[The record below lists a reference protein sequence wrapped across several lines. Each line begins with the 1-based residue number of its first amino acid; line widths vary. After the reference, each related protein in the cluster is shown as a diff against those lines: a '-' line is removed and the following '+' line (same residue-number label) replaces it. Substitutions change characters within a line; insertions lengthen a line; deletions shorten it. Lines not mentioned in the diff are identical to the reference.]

1 MTLSQSDDYIP
12 VEELVPSESI
22 ARQKLML
29 LKERCREPELFVP
42 VRDYS
47 QKQDEEEDVDNP
59 NLQLFMQRLSS
70 AALGEW
76 VRWTE
81 ELDEDQIV
89 KMLLSDEEYK
99 EYQEYSKIVQEEEE
113 EYLEQEH
120 IRVSRRCSE
129 TSGFHRTVPAELT
142 DSPYSISFEEML
154 FRNVV
159 TDYQTNIWRVPY
171 ASPASDLGFL
181 DPMHDPDFLPP
192 SSVAKGF
199 LIKPASRPYNLTFF
213 VKYEHQDKEFEK
225 ICKPK
230 SDKDYTTVE
239 DIKYLIEQNGGKPV
253 EIKDITPSEEIQWEL
268 DLRLS
273 PRNGV
278 VDGQESLIPNARDYK
293 KIDNK
298 SKLGRRLIRSL
309 KENPYHEWVEVSW
322 EYENEKKV
330 ALVRTSKDFLVWCYV
345 DRSSLVSNKKRRKV
359 TYPQTTPIQMR
370 AVNGSLFTV
379 GYSIRY
385 QDYQYLPNPYNFLVK
400 RELDCILSRLIKS
413 NYILAHR
420 SEQDLSGCVTV
431 TLVNENL
438 KTAKQRYLARN

>member
-1 MTLSQSDDYIP
+1 
-12 VEELVPSESI
+12 
-22 ARQKLML
+22 
-29 LKERCREPELFVP
+29 
-42 VRDYS
+42 
-47 QKQDEEEDVDNP
+47 
-59 NLQLFMQRLSS
+59 
-70 AALGEW
+70 
-76 VRWTE
+76 
-81 ELDEDQIV
+81 
-89 KMLLSDEEYK
+89 
-99 EYQEYSKIVQEEEE
+99 
-113 EYLEQEH
+113 
-120 IRVSRRCSE
+120 
-129 TSGFHRTVPAELT
+129 
-142 DSPYSISFEEML
+142 
-154 FRNVV
+154 
-159 TDYQTNIWRVPY
+159 
-171 ASPASDLGFL
+171 
-181 DPMHDPDFLPP
+181 MHDPDFLPP

-213 VKYEHQDKEFEK
+213 VKYEHQGKEFEK